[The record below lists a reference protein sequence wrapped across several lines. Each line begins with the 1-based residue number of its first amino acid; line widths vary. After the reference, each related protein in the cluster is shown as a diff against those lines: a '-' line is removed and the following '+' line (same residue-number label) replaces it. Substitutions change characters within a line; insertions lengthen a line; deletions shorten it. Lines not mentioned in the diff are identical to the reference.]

1 MSDSFMTRIKHAW
14 DVFIDRDRNPMRDY
28 DQGPIDYTRPDRVKL
43 NVNSERTVVNAILN
57 RISIDVAAININH
70 VRLDDNNRF
79 VDVIKSGLN
88 ECLTIEANIDQTGR
102 AFIQDIVMSVLDEGC
117 IAVVPTETSFN
128 PRVTN
133 SYDINSM
140 RVGKIIE
147 WRPEHVKVNLYNQ
160 HTGRKEDVLLP
171 KKQVAIIEN
180 PLYSVMNEKNS
191 TLQRLLRKMRLL
203 DMVDEQSGAGKLDLI
218 IQLPYIIKSEQ
229 RKAQAEARRADI
241 ERQLKDSKYGIAY
254 TDGTEKVT
262 QLNRSVEN
270 NLLKQVE
277 SLTELLYSQLGITQ
291 EILNGTANDAT
302 MTNYYSR
309 TIEPIISAICDEFKR
324 KFLTKTARTQNQS
337 IMFFRDPFKLVPV
350 QQIADIADKFTR
362 NEIMTSNEIRQIVGM
377 RLSADPNADQ
387 LRNKNINQSETQLDG
402 AVPEV
407 DVYGNPM
414 PSAGDPYTEE
424 VDGEMIPV
432 EENGEIIPEE
442 EEPIQGQGG
451 NPEARELIYKI
462 KRGEI

>member
-1 MSDSFMTRIKHAW
+1 MSRIRHAW
-14 DVFIDRDRNPMRDY
+14 DAFLDRDRNPMRDY
-28 DQGPIDYTRPDRVKL
+28 DKGPIDYTRPDRNRL
-43 NVNSERTVVNAILN
+43 TTNNERTIVNAILN
-57 RISIDVAAININH
+57 RISMDVAAININH
-70 VRLDDNNRF
+70 VKLDDNNRF

-88 ECLTIEANIDQTGR
+88 NCLTTEANIDQTGR
-102 AFIQDIVMSVLDEGC
+102 AFIQDIVMSMLDEGC
-117 IAVVPTETSFN
+117 IAVVPVETTFN
-128 PRVTN
+128 PRVTG

-140 RVGKIIE
+140 RVGKIME
-147 WRPEHVKVNLYNQ
+147 WRPEHVKIKLYNQ
-160 HTGRKEDVLLP
+160 RTGRKEEILMP
-171 KKQVAIIEN
+171 KSMVAIIEN
-180 PLYSVMNEKNS
+180 PFYSIMNEKNS
-191 TLQRLLRKMRLL
+191 TLQRLIRKMRLL
-203 DMVDEQSGAGKLDLI
+203 DLVDEQSGAGKLDLI
-218 IQLPYIIKSEQ
+218 IQLPYIIKTEQ

-291 EILNGTANDAT
+291 DIMNGTANDTT

-309 TIEPIISAICDEFKR
+309 TIEPIISSICDEFKR
-324 KFLTKTARTQNQS
+324 KFLTKTARTQYQS
-337 IMFFRDPFKLVPV
+337 ILFFRDPFKLVPV

-377 RLSADPNADQ
+377 KLSADPNADQ
-387 LRNKNINQSETQLDG
+387 LRNKNINQSNDQLDG

-414 PSAGDPYTEE
+414 PTAGSPPM
-424 VDGEMIPV
+424 VDENGEMIPV
-432 EENGEIIPEE
+432 
-442 EEPIQGQGG
+442 QGQGG
-451 NPEARELIYKI
+451 NPEARELLEKI
-462 KRGEI
+462 RRGEI